1 MFRKSP
7 RLPANTSPFQCVY
20 TGVVAVVSPQK
31 LKGNRVVTLLK
42 SFVVCLVCLA
52 ACGPAVRGQE
62 ESAGKLLMEPYVFK
76 TYSGREVPA
85 ELGRL
90 WVRENRD
97 GQSRRLIQLA
107 FVRLKSTAAKP
118 GPPIVFL
125 AGGPGAPGIGMGR
138 VPVYFDLFDKLR
150 EVSDVILLDQRG
162 LGMSAPSLDCPA
174 TPIPLDAFETAEKW
188 RRNLADKS
196 RVCAE
201 HWRKQGV
208 EISAYT
214 NDASADDLED
224 LRRAL
229 GAERISLIGHS
240 YGTALAQAAVRRHG
254 ERIDRV
260 VFAATE
266 AGDQLVALPSVW
278 DLSIKKL
285 SHLAAEDSSVN
296 RLVPDLEAL
305 YRRVLDKLE
314 QSPVTLTVADAQT
327 KRPAQIRVGKIG
339 MQWLMRHS
347 MTDARNYAWFP
358 ALFHT
363 VDQGDYSLLAR
374 KIEPLYNDFQGR
386 SPMAN
391 AVDCSLGWSAE
402 RFSLAQKETRRALFG
417 NVNLQWDTDICKVMG
432 VFGGGSASRP
442 RLWSTLPALFVSG
455 TLDANTPPFQAEE
468 LRWGFPNSA
477 HLIVE
482 NGGHETLPAADVQQ
496 VVVDFF
502 KGRDVKG
509 RSVSFERP
517 RFLTVEEAKS
527 PPPTYR

>member
-1 MFRKSP
+1 
-7 RLPANTSPFQCVY
+7 
-20 TGVVAVVSPQK
+20 
-31 LKGNRVVTLLK
+31 VTLLK

-52 ACGPAVRGQE
+52 ACGLPARGQE
-62 ESAGKLLMEPYVFK
+62 ERAGKLLMEPYVFK
-76 TYSGREVPA
+76 TFAGREVPA

-90 WVRENRD
+90 WVRENR
-97 GQSRRLIQLA
+97 GGPSGRLIQLA
-107 FVRLKSTAAKP
+107 FVRLKSTAAQP
-118 GPPIVFL
+118 GAPIVFL

-162 LGMSAPSLDCPA
+162 LGMSSPSLDCPP
-174 TPIPLDAFETAEKW
+174 TPVPADAFEKAEKW
-188 RRNLADKS
+188 RRIVADKS
-196 RVCAE
+196 RACAE
-201 HWRKQGV
+201 HWRRQGV

-229 GAERISLIGHS
+229 GVARISLISHS
-240 YGTALAQAAVRRHG
+240 YGTVLAQAAVRRHG

-266 AGDQLVALPSVW
+266 GGDNLVALPSVW
-278 DLSIKKL
+278 DLVLKKL
-285 SHLAAEDSSVN
+285 SHLAAEDASVN
-296 RLVPDLEAL
+296 GFAPDLEAL

-314 QSPVTLTVADAQT
+314 QSPVTLTVTNAQT
-327 KRPAQIRVGKIG
+327 KRPTQIRVGKIG
-339 MQWLMRHS
+339 LQWLMRLS

-363 VDQGDYSLLAR
+363 VDQGDYTLLAR

-391 AVDCSLGWSAE
+391 AVDCSVGWSDE
-402 RFSLAQKETRRALFG
+402 RLSLARKEARHALFG
-417 NVNLQWDTDICKVMG
+417 NVNLQWETDICRVMG
-432 VFGGGSASRP
+432 VFGGGRSATGP
-442 RLWSTLPALFVSG
+442 RLWSTAPALFISG

-468 LRWGFPNSA
+468 QRWGFPNST

-482 NGGHETLPAADVQQ
+482 NGGHETLPAAEVQQ
-496 VVVDFF
+496 VVLDFF
-502 KGRDVKG
+502 KGQDVKG

-527 PPPTYR
+527 PPRTYR

>member
-1 MFRKSP
+1 MS
-7 RLPANTSPFQCVY
+7 
-20 TGVVAVVSPQK
+20 
-31 LKGNRVVTLLK
+31 LLK
-42 SFVVCLVCLA
+42 TFVVCFVCLA
-52 ACGPAVRGQE
+52 ACALAVNAQE
-62 ESAGKLLMEPYVFK
+62 ERAGKLLIEPYVFK
-76 TYSGREVPA
+76 TFTGREVPA
-85 ELGRL
+85 ELGKL

-97 GQSRRLIQLA
+97 SQSRRLIQLA

-118 GPPIVFL
+118 GSPIVFL

-174 TPIPLDAFETAEKW
+174 TPVPADVFESADKW
-188 RRNLADKS
+188 RRTLAAKS

-254 ERIDRV
+254 AQIDRV

-266 AGDQLVALPSVW
+266 ASDNLVALPSVW
-278 DLSIKKL
+278 DLVIKKL
-285 SHLAAEDSSVN
+285 SHFAVEDSAVGK
-296 RLVPDLEAL
+296 LVPDLEAL

-314 QSPVTLTVADAQT
+314 RSPVTLTVNDAQT
-327 KRPAQIRVGKIG
+327 KRPTEIRVGKIG
-339 MQWLMRHS
+339 LQWLMRNS

-358 ALFHT
+358 ALFYT
-363 VDQGDYSLLAR
+363 IDQGDYALLTR
-374 KIEPLYNDFQGR
+374 LIEPLYNDSQGR

-402 RFSLAQKETRRALFG
+402 RFTLAQKEARQALFG
-417 NVNLQWDTDICKVMG
+417 NLNLQWDTDICRVMG
-432 VFGGGSASRP
+432 VFGGGSAAQP

-468 LRWGFPNSA
+468 LRWGFPNST

-482 NGGHETLPAADVQQ
+482 NGGHETLPSTEVQQ
-496 VVVDFF
+496 VIVDFF
-502 KGRDVKG
+502 KGQDVKG
-509 RSVSFERP
+509 RAVAFVRP
-517 RFLTVEEAKS
+517 RFLTVEEAK
-527 PPPTYR
+527 TRLATFR